1 MIVDMITDL
10 WERGCERLAAE
21 LPEQQYNTWIRPLP
35 PAEVTPAG
43 DGLRVGLRVPNRFK
57 LDWIRMQYGARIE
70 SALSELAGQPVRLE
84 LSLLPREPE
93 QRFAVA
99 GSHAVQSTARVIAP
113 GAVSL
118 GAMLDPRLV
127 QSQPPV
133 SAAEP
138 PLAAAGPATLFPVQ
152 PADAASPVAGRP
164 GAARRSTGRSSGVTG
179 RPRVGTATAQAGS
192 AAASVVSAAAA
203 AQVQAPPPSTLVAA
217 PVAAP
222 RSPGIVAGALG
233 NSAGAPINQV
243 GRLNPA
249 LTFETLVPGRANQ
262 MARTAALHVVGAPGQ
277 MYNPLFIYGGVGLGK
292 THLIHAV
299 GNALLRD
306 NPGARVL
313 YLHAE
318 QFISDVVKNYQ
329 RKTFDEL
336 KAKYHSLDLLLI
348 DDVQFFAGKD
358 RTQEEFFNAFEAL
371 LAKRAHI
378 IMTSDTYPKGLV
390 DIDERLTSRF
400 DAGLTVAIEPPELE
414 MRVAILLKKAQAE
427 GAGMPEDVAF
437 FVAKNVRANVRELEG
452 ALRKVLA
459 YAKFSHKEI
468 SINLAREALKD
479 LLSIQNRQI
488 SVENIQKTVADFY
501 KIKIADMY
509 SKKRPVS
516 IARPR
521 QIAMYLAKEM
531 TQKSLPEI
539 GELFGGRDH
548 TTVLHAVRKIGGE
561 RQKNTELN
569 QQLHVL
575 EQTLKG

>member
-1 MIVDMITDL
+1 MSADL
-10 WERGCERLAAE
+10 WQRGRERLANE
-21 LPEQQYNTWIRPLP
+21 LPEQQFNTWIRPLP
-35 PAEVTPAG
+35 EALVTDKGGEAA
-43 DGLRVGLRVPNRFK
+43 LVSVRVPNRFK
-57 LDWIRMQYGARIE
+57 LDWIRNQYAGRIE
-70 SALSELAGQPVRLE
+70 AVLSELAGKPVRLE
-84 LSLLPREPE
+84 LTLAPRDAPAPAA
-93 QRFAVA
+93 RAP
-99 GSHAVQSTARVIAP
+99 QSN
-113 GAVSL
+113 GAV
-118 GAMLDPRLV
+118 GI
-127 QSQPPV
+127 
-133 SAAEP
+133 
-138 PLAAAGPATLFPVQ
+138 
-152 PADAASPVAGRP
+152 ADVLTE
-164 GAARRSTGRSSGVTG
+164 AR
-179 RPRVGTATAQAGS
+179 
-192 AAASVVSAAAA
+192 
-203 AQVQAPPPSTLVAA
+203 
-217 PVAAP
+217 AAP
-222 RSPGIVAGALG
+222 RAANEATASQP
-233 NSAGAPINQV
+233 SRH
-243 GRLNPA
+243 RLNAA
-249 LTFETLVPGRANQ
+249 LTFDNLVPGRANQ
-262 MARTAALHVVGAPGQ
+262 MARTAALHVAGAPGQ

-299 GNALLRD
+299 GNALLGDR
-306 NPGARVL
+306 PEARVL

-318 QFISDVVKNYQ
+318 QFISDVVRNYQ

-348 DDVQFFAGKD
+348 DDVQFFAGKE

-414 MRVAILLKKAQAE
+414 MRVAILIKKAEAE
-427 GAGMPEDVAF
+427 GTAMPEDVAF

-459 YAKFSHKEI
+459 YSRFSHKEI
-468 SINLAREALKD
+468 NIGLAREALKD
-479 LLSIQNRQI
+479 LLSIQNRQVG
-488 SVENIQKTVADFY
+488 VENIQKTVADFY
-501 KIKIADMY
+501 KIKVADMY
-509 SKKRPVS
+509 SKKRPAS

-561 RQKNTELN
+561 RQQMTELN

>member
-1 MIVDMITDL
+1 MSADL
-10 WERGCERLAAE
+10 WQRGCERLAAE
-21 LPEQQYNTWIRPLP
+21 LPEQQFNTWIRPLP
-35 PAEVTPAG
+35 PADVADGGEQGVT
-43 DGLRVGLRVPNRFK
+43 VSLRVPNRFK
-57 LDWIRMQYGARIE
+57 LDWIRNQYAGRIE
-70 SALSELAGQPVRLE
+70 SILSELAGRPARLE
-84 LSLLPREPE
+84 LAVAPRESVPRAATALPANQPVAVGQVLHNGLRPVPVNRPAAVE
-93 QRFAVA
+93 QPAVN
-99 GSHAVQSTARVIAP
+99 G
-113 GAVSL
+113 
-118 GAMLDPRLV
+118 
-127 QSQPPV
+127 
-133 SAAEP
+133 
-138 PLAAAGPATLFPVQ
+138 LAAVQ
-152 PADAASPVAGRP
+152 PA
-164 GAARRSTGRSSGVTG
+164 
-179 RPRVGTATAQAGS
+179 
-192 AAASVVSAAAA
+192 
-203 AQVQAPPPSTLVAA
+203 QAPAIVSGATPA
-217 PVAAP
+217 PANT
-222 RSPGIVAGALG
+222 RHRI
-233 NSAGAPINQV
+233 
-243 GRLNPA
+243 NPA
-249 LTFETLVPGRANQ
+249 LTFDTLVPGRANQ
-262 MARTAALHVVGAPGQ
+262 MARTAALHVAGAPGQ

-299 GNALLRD
+299 GNALLKD
-306 NPGARVL
+306 KPDARVL

-414 MRVAILLKKAQAE
+414 MRVAILIKKAEAEQAP
-427 GAGMPEDVAF
+427 MPEDVAF
-437 FVAKNVRANVRELEG
+437 FIAKNVRANVRELEG

-459 YAKFSHKEI
+459 YSRFSHKEI
-468 SINLAREALKD
+468 NIQLAREALKD

-501 KIKIADMY
+501 KIKVADMY
-509 SKKRPVS
+509 SKKRPAS

-521 QIAMYLAKEM
+521 QIAMYLAKEL

>member
-1 MIVDMITDL
+1 LTLLQKLWITTAFADRSVRRIRPLENDLSTMSLDL
-10 WERGCERLAAE
+10 WQRGCERLATE
-21 LPEQQYNTWIRPLP
+21 LPEQQFATWIRPLP
-35 PAEVTPAG
+35 PADITDVGEAG
-43 DGLRVGLRVPNRFK
+43 AVASLRVPNRFK
-57 LDWIRMQYGARIE
+57 LDWIRSQYSARIE
-70 SALSELAGQPVRLE
+70 TVLSDLAGKPVRLE
-84 LSLLPREPE
+84 LSLAPREPMPGGFGHAGRAAVGATFVTRSAQPVHAGRLLAGAVLP
-93 QRFAVA
+93 QRELALAGGDHEAPEAPAPVRPAAPAVN
-99 GSHAVQSTARVIAP
+99 P
-113 GAVSL
+113 GATL
-118 GAMLDPRLV
+118 
-127 QSQPPV
+127 PP
-133 SAAEP
+133 AAN
-138 PLAAAGPATLFPVQ
+138 
-152 PADAASPVAGRP
+152 RH
-164 GAARRSTGRSSGVTG
+164 
-179 RPRVGTATAQAGS
+179 
-192 AAASVVSAAAA
+192 
-203 AQVQAPPPSTLVAA
+203 
-217 PVAAP
+217 
-222 RSPGIVAGALG
+222 
-233 NSAGAPINQV
+233 
-243 GRLNPA
+243 RLNTA
-249 LTFETLVPGRANQ
+249 LTFDNLVAGRANQ
-262 MARTAALHVVGAPGQ
+262 MARTAALHVAGAPGQ

-292 THLIHAV
+292 THLVHAV
-299 GNALLRD
+299 GNALLAD
-306 NPGARVL
+306 NPNARVL

-348 DDVQFFAGKD
+348 DDVQFFAGKE

-400 DAGLTVAIEPPELE
+400 DSGLTVAIEPPELE
-414 MRVAILLKKAQAE
+414 MRVAILLAKSRAE
-427 GAGMPEDVAF
+427 GTVMPEDVAF

-459 YAKFSHKEI
+459 YAKFSHKDI

-501 KIKIADMY
+501 KIKVADMY
-509 SKKRPVS
+509 SKKRPAS

-521 QIAMYLAKEM
+521 QIAMYLAKEL

-561 RQKNTELN
+561 RHKNTELN